1 MQHQDFHLK
10 TIWECQESNPRQLGL
25 EARKLTIVPHPI
37 TISLADDEQ
46 TLPGIDL
53 PCFASF
59 TQLKDEEGWNRL
71 KTYFKKFAQVGLK

>member
-1 MQHQDFHLK
+1 MPGVK
-10 TIWECQESNPRQLGL
+10 TWAAENGSMRAYHCS
-25 EARKLTIVPHPI
+25 PHPI